1 MRRIIPA
8 ITGGLLLV
16 SVTALPA
23 QTLRGSRVAME
34 RQHTVARQ
42 QDYSFL
48 TTSAQVR
55 KFVDLGLLVTVR
67 PTADLKLVGVSHPV
81 ARPALK
87 TFIDR
92 LSRQYRAA
100 CGEQLVVTSLTRPT
114 REQPRNASDL
124 SVHPAGM
131 AVDLRISSKGS
142 CQRWLQKTL
151 LSLEERGVLDATR
164 ERRPPH
170 YHIAVFPERY
180 LAYVQKLGGS
190 SPAARLASTR
200 RPAEADDASDVG
212 TAEEPVIV
220 AASLEPAADT
230 RGPAVAETAPAPET
244 AAAPETYRVGRGD
257 TLWSLARRFGTTVE
271 QLKEANNLRGS
282 RIAAGQ
288 VITIPAGNVAP

>member
-8 ITGGLLLV
+8 LTGGLLLV
-16 SVTALPA
+16 SVTAVPA

-34 RQHTVARQ
+34 RQHSVARQ

-48 TTSAQVR
+48 STSAQVR
-55 KFVDLGLLVTVR
+55 KFVGLGLLVPVT
-67 PTADLKLVGVSHPV
+67 PTADLKLVGASHPV

-87 TFIDR
+87 TFLDR

-142 CQRWLQKTL
+142 CRQWLQKTL
-151 LSLEERGVLDATR
+151 LSLEQRGVLDATL

-170 YHIAVFPERY
+170 YHVAIFPERY

-190 SPAARLASTR
+190 SPTTRLASTR
-200 RPAEADDASDVG
+200 RPAGAADDAAASSAAD
-212 TAEEPVIV
+212 EPVIV
-220 AASLEPAADT
+220 AASLAPASET
-230 RGPAVAETAPAPET
+230 RGPAVSDAPVATTTEI
-244 AAAPETYRVGRGD
+244 YRVNRGD
-257 TLWSLARRFGTTVE
+257 TLWTLARRFGTTVE
-271 QLKEANNLRGS
+271 QLMEVNNLRGS

-288 VITIPAGNVAP
+288 VITIPTGNVAP